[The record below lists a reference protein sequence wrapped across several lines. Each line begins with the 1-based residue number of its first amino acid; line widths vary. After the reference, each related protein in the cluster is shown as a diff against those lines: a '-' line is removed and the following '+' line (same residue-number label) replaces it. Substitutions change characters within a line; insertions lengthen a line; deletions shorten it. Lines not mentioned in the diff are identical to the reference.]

1 MSISTSDRGRVLIVD
16 DDRRMLDLLVDLLEV
31 EGYEVSTALNGAEAL
46 ELSVAFDPDVVVSDV
61 VMPVVGGLEFC
72 RRLKDDPRTAY
83 VPVLLISGLITSDN
97 GGIEGLHAGAD
108 DYLDLPFRN
117 EELLV
122 KVARLIERHRIQ
134 KHYREIVEQA
144 VDIIYTR
151 DMDGY
156 ITSIND
162 AGARFY
168 GRTPSEIVGKHLS
181 EMMDAESAARD
192 IAQTRIHTGN
202 SPLRSTYR
210 VKDARG
216 LLRCLEKMITV
227 ERDRHGEAIGV
238 RGVVRDITEQKNAEE
253 ALKESEERYRRL
265 VELSPDAIVVHREGK
280 FIYVNPAAV
289 KLWGASTPGELIGKS
304 ILEVVHPDY
313 HDHVQEQVDYIQQF
327 QKPTPLVEQKCI
339 RLDGSEMDVE
349 VTGLPFTYEG
359 KPAVLAVF
367 RDVTEKKH
375 AREALRKAEK
385 RLRTVVASASLILFA
400 TDKNGIFTLCEGEGL
415 KSLSLEP
422 GQLVGQSAFE
432 IYADSP

>member
-1 MSISTSDRGRVLIVD
+1 MSINTSDRGRVLIVD
-16 DDRRMLDLLVDLLEV
+16 DDRKIRDLLVELLKL
-31 EGYEVSTALNGAEAL
+31 EGYEVATAPDGAEAMDL
-46 ELSVAFDPDVVVSDV
+46 ALSFDPDVVVSDV
-61 VMPVVGGLEFC
+61 VMPVVGGLELC
-72 RRLKDDPRTAY
+72 RRLKEDSRTAY
-83 VPVLLISGLITSDN
+83 VPVLLISGLITSDDA
-97 GGIEGLHAGAD
+97 GIEGLHAGAD

-122 KVARLIERHRIQ
+122 KVARLVERHRIQ

-144 VDIIYTR
+144 ADIIYTR

-168 GRTPSEIVGKHLS
+168 GRTAVDMIGKHLN
-181 EMMDAESAARD
+181 EIIDAESAARD
-192 IAQTRIHTGN
+192 IAHTKLHTGN
-202 SPLRSTYR
+202 LPLRSTYR
-210 VKDARG
+210 LNDSRG
-216 LLRCLEKMITV
+216 VPRCLEGMITV
-227 ERDRHGEAIGV
+227 ERDRRGQPIGV

-289 KLWGASTPGELIGKS
+289 NLWGASSADELIGRS
-304 ILEVVHPDY
+304 IFDVVHPDY
-313 HDHVQEQVDYIQQF
+313 HAHVRERVDYIQEF
-327 QKPTPLVEQKCI
+327 QKPTALAEQKCL
-339 RLDGSEMDVE
+339 RLDGSEIDVE
-349 VTGLPFTYEG
+349 VTGLPFTSEG
-359 KPAVLAVF
+359 KSAVLAVF
-367 RDVTEKKH
+367 RDVTEKKQ

-415 KSLSLEP
+415 KSLKLQP
-422 GQLVGQSAFE
+422 GELVGKSVFE
-432 IYADSP
+432 VYSD